1 MDPNN
6 PLADRE
12 KSLENQWIK
21 NKEQQMAKDRA
32 AQAAKGAKD
41 QGQGQQGGQA
51 K

>member
-21 NKEQQMAKDRA
+21 NKECVSSPNPFLCDMKLQHSWWNGRRTSHS
-32 AQAAKGAKD
+32 
-41 QGQGQQGGQA
+41 
-51 K
+51 